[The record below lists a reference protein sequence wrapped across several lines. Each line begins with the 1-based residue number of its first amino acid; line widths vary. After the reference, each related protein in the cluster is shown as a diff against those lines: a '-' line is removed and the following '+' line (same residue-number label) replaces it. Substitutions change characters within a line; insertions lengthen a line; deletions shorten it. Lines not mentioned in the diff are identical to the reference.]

1 MQICSKVPWV
11 VLLQVVV
18 RFAMV
23 CGSSCAPLFHSFVLV
38 LFQSLDISSR
48 FSRTVASCI
57 VATAT
62 GLTGVDGLTSVGD
75 RSDPCWSSSKPR
87 CCFHYVFVSFGLE
100 DTLFLGPVLL
110 P

>member
-1 MQICSKVPWV
+1 
-11 VLLQVVV
+11 
-18 RFAMV
+18 
-23 CGSSCAPLFHSFVLV
+23 LV